1 MPFKN
6 MSDWNKTYP
15 QTYPYGQLDPLETYL
30 AFTTEGDTLVIT
42 KKVWNQ
48 KSREYDN
55 ALVVKFDSTML
66 ANLGE
71 RLDKIEQMA
80 QKLGAS
86 VRKLQRKH

>member
-6 MSDWNKTYP
+6 DGGPNTTDT
-15 QTYPYGQLDPLETYL
+15 QITPLEPLNMY
-30 AFTTEGDTLVIT
+30 FEFSSKDDTLIIT

-48 KSREYDN
+48 ESRKYDD
-55 ALVVKFDSTML
+55 ALVVKFDASML
-66 ANLGE
+66 TNLGE
-71 RLDKIEQMA
+71 RLDKIEEMV

>member
-6 MSDWNKTYP
+6 KGDWNETYP
-15 QTYPYGQLDPLETYL
+15 LSQQLDPIKMFL
-30 AFTTEGDTLVIT
+30 AFTTEGNILVIT

-48 KSREYDN
+48 KSREYDD
-55 ALVVKFDSTML
+55 ALVVKFDATML

-71 RLDKIEQMA
+71 RLDKIEEMI

>member
-6 MSDWNKTYP
+6 ESAWNTTYP
-15 QTYPYGQLDPLETYL
+15 QIQPLDPLEMFL

-42 KKVWNQ
+42 KKVWNK
-48 KSREYDN
+48 KSRKYDD
-55 ALVVKFDSTML
+55 ALVVKFNATML

-71 RLDKIEQMA
+71 RLDKIEEMV

>member
-6 MSDWNKTYP
+6 ESTRNETYLHP
-15 QTYPYGQLDPLETYL
+15 ELAPLETVL
-30 AFTTEGDTLVIT
+30 EFSSEDDTLIIT

-48 KSREYDN
+48 EKREYDD
-55 ALVVKFDSTML
+55 AFVVKLDVTML

-71 RLDKIEQMA
+71 RFDKIEEMI

>member
-6 MSDWNKTYP
+6 MGDWNESYPLSQQLEPLKTF
-15 QTYPYGQLDPLETYL
+15 L
-30 AFTTEGDTLVIT
+30 AFTTEDNTLVIT

-48 KSREYDN
+48 KSREYDD
-55 ALVVKFDSTML
+55 ALVVKFDATML

-71 RLDKIEQMA
+71 RLDKIEEMV

-86 VRKLQRKH
+86 VRNLQAKH